1 MVTLL
6 WSFLC
11 NLCLVLA
18 IVYDDQVNRESS
30 VLEITWDDCVVALH
44 LPSYHLKT
52 VGIYISRLYRLEIIL
67 TQDQKSPRFWVS
79 SEAKFQVNV
88 DVWNANA
95 SYNFL
100 VLCFL
105 ATTIAIDWT

>member
-1 MVTLL
+1 MFTLL

-44 LPSYHLKT
+44 LPSYHLKM
-52 VGIYISRLYRLEIIL
+52 LESTYLGCIGW
-67 TQDQKSPRFWVS
+67 KSF
-79 SEAKFQVNV
+79 
-88 DVWNANA
+88 
-95 SYNFL
+95 
-100 VLCFL
+100 
-105 ATTIAIDWT
+105 

>member
-1 MVTLL
+1 M
-6 WSFLC
+6 
-11 NLCLVLA
+11 
-18 IVYDDQVNRESS
+18 
-30 VLEITWDDCVVALH
+30 VALH

-79 SEAKFQVNV
+79 SEAKLQVNA
-88 DVWNANA
+88 DVLNANT

-105 ATTIAIDWT
+105 TTTIAIDWM